1 MQRNMMFSEV
11 TIHSIEKSPWAGEK
25 QGFFLLELTDAGL
38 IKTVVM
44 GEAGGF

>member
-1 MQRNMMFSEV
+1 MMFSEV
-11 TIHSIEKSPWAGEK
+11 TIHSIEKSLKK

-38 IKTVVM
+38 SRSVVM